1 MKIRGRSRLHRLVP
15 CILLAAGLLV
25 LPGWVG
31 NVLAHAFP
39 DHSDPRVGS
48 TVDSSPAVV
57 RIWFDGALE
66 PAFCTISVTN
76 SSGARVDKGTGRVNP
91 EDPNLLEAAV
101 PRLPSGTYR
110 VIWNV
115 VARDGHRTTGD
126 YSFSIK

>member
-1 MKIRGRSRLHRLVP
+1 MKILKGSRLHRLGP

-25 LPGWVG
+25 FTGGG
-31 NVLAHAFP
+31 NAWAHAFP

-48 TVDSSPAVV
+48 TVDSPPAIV

-76 SSGARVDKGTGRVNP
+76 SSGARVDKGTGRVSP

-101 PRLPSGTYR
+101 PRLSSGTYR